1 MSSILGSNCG
11 ENVFQC
17 HKCRSINY
25 DEKDPFLCNACGFCK
40 YAKFEY
46 TLTSL
51 PCCAVDPI
59 ESEDDRKKAIL
70 SINSLLGKFMI
81 FTSICI
87 VVFFKYFFS
96 FLDKADRVYRQLIG
110 NKPILES
117 LLLKISESGIS
128 DYTESSTSTSS
139 SNTHVNQWIQQ
150 LAQKYC
156 GDCKN
161 SFEELSKIIQK
172 VMATRRE
179 LVAYDKKKYSTEI
192 MTPSVQAPGRC
203 FGCAAASVEHCL
215 TLLRALA
222 TKPLPR
228 NELYQQ
234 GLIQELMEFNLDI
247 EFAKAERNL
256 NVVNAT

>member
-1 MSSILGSNCG
+1 MY
-11 ENVFQC
+11 FQ
-17 HKCRSINY
+17 
-25 DEKDPFLCNACGFCK
+25 L
-40 YAKFEY
+40 
-46 TLTSL
+46 
-51 PCCAVDPI
+51 
-59 ESEDDRKKAIL
+59 
-70 SINSLLGKFMI
+70 
-81 FTSICI
+81 
-87 VVFFKYFFS
+87 FFS

-203 FGCAAASVEHCL
+203 FGCAAAI
-215 TLLRALA
+215 ALA
-222 TKPLPR
+222 IIVC
-228 NELYQQ
+228 
-234 GLIQELMEFNLDI
+234 LIQQDNSRIHKKM
-247 EFAKAERNL
+247 L
-256 NVVNAT
+256 NHAGQTSRQRAP